1 MAQKFVGIDL
11 GNRKVKVAVVT
22 VGLRGAQVMHIW
34 EQEVRASASKSGAQT
49 QDQPADPLDA
59 AIDTALRMLKE
70 RGLGHLPTGV
80 ALPGGSG
87 SYRVLSFPFDD
98 PRQIAQAIGFELD
111 GQFPVPIEELATD
124 HLPIKLGDGRGRA
137 LVVAAKRTTIEH
149 VTARLQL
156 ADVDLK
162 LITTG
167 ALAIAQALAS
177 TPVPA
182 LKPGSA
188 PGQQP
193 ASLVVDFGHK
203 STELV
208 AVGSDGPIA
217 ARSMRRGGRQLLREL
232 AKAWGLDA
240 AAAEV
245 ALERDGNVDD
255 PRVRQALQPLLRE
268 IEHTRQWLKAE
279 FGCQVVELRLSGGV
293 ARLRGLDAWLAAET
307 KLEVGPVAPKETGAL
322 RQVHGRD
329 WTSSLVALGTA
340 VATGRRPLIQLHDAF
355 DTGGGEGAWFQQ
367 HFSTVA
373 ALGIAILA
381 FASVDSMVRVKAAK
395 RERDAYAAE
404 LEHETRNVFGTAL
417 ATSGAV
423 RTKLAEAEG
432 SDVKG
437 QIPERGALEVLELVT
452 KAATP
457 KPVPGGGGVDGA
469 GAQLPPGYTTGIGP
483 DGTTAILGPDGAP
496 VPVDPSTGNPMFP
509 PDVVAQPGGPPAAGG
524 PLGDGDE
531 GETEGPVELGPAP
544 VADSNAGILAD
555 DQLLLASV
563 EIRNLK
569 IELSLSATRA
579 TAQDRF
585 GVRLQQYGCI
595 RGITKGMIK
604 DRNDRKSFD
613 MSIDHNCFTGS
624 VALQGV
630 TDDGEG

>member
-22 VGLRGAQVMHIW
+22 AGLRGAQVMHVW
-34 EQEVRASASKSGAQT
+34 EQEVRASSSRGGGGAGAQV
-49 QDQPADPLDA
+49 DPLDA
-59 AIDTALRMLKE
+59 AIDTALRMLDE
-70 RGLGHLPTGV
+70 RGLRHLPTGV

-98 PRQIAQAIGFELD
+98 PRQIAQAISFELD

-137 LVVAAKRTTIEH
+137 LVVAAKRATIEH
-149 VTARLQL
+149 VSARLQL
-156 ADVDLK
+156 ADIDLK

-177 TPVPA
+177 TPVPGLRA
-182 LKPGSA
+182 GAA
-188 PGQQP
+188 PGLQP
-193 ASLVVDFGHK
+193 ASLIVDFGHK

-208 AVGSDGPIA
+208 ALGNDGPIA

-232 AKAWGLDA
+232 SKAWGLDMA
-240 AAAEV
+240 AATI
-245 ALERDGNVDD
+245 ALERDGNTED

-268 IEHTRQWLKAE
+268 IEHTRQWVKSE
-279 FGCQVVELRLSGGV
+279 FACEIVELRLSGGV
-293 ARLRGLDAWLAAET
+293 ARLRGLDRWLATET
-307 KLEVGPVAPKETGAL
+307 GLEVGVVAPKESGAL
-322 RQVHGRD
+322 RQVQGRD
-329 WTSSLVALGTA
+329 WTGSLIALGTA

-373 ALGIAILA
+373 ALGVAILA
-381 FASVDSMVRVKAAK
+381 FATVDSMVRVKAAE
-395 RERDAYAAE
+395 RELDAYTAE
-404 LEHETRNVFGTAL
+404 LEHETRTVFGVAL
-417 ATSGAV
+417 DNSGAV
-423 RTKLAEAEG
+423 RTKLGEAEG
-432 SDVKG
+432 GDVNG

-457 KPVPGGGGVDGA
+457 KVAASASAIDGG
-469 GAQLPPGYTTGIGP
+469 QLPPGFTTGVGSDGSTTIIGP
-483 DGTTAILGPDGAP
+483 DGGVLPL
-496 VPVDPSTGNPMFP
+496 DPSGNPVFP
-509 PDVVAQPGGPPAAGG
+509 ADVVYPGGPPGGLLGG
-524 PLGDGDE
+524 PPGGEGE
-531 GETEGPVELGPAP
+531 GETEGAVEAGPSPVT
-544 VADSNAGILAD
+544 DSNAGILAD

-569 IELSLSATRA
+569 IELNLSATRA
-579 TAQDRF
+579 TAQDRL
-585 GVRLQQYGCI
+585 GVRLRQYGCI

-604 DRNDRKSFD
+604 DRNGRQSFE
-613 MSIDHNCFTGS
+613 MSVDHNCFTGS
-624 VALQGV
+624 VALQGA